1 MFWGYHLL
9 LDCKAGDLDKVTSK
23 SNINNFIHDL
33 VPSIGMR
40 AYGDPIIEH
49 FATHLPE
56 AAGYSLLQLIE
67 TSSITGHFSDKTG
80 DHYIDVFS
88 CKEFNIED
96 AISIVK
102 TYFNPTEI
110 RTTYLTRQA

>member
-9 LDCKAGDLDKVTSK
+9 LDCKAGELDRVKSA
-23 SNINNFIHDL
+23 SNINNFVHDL
-33 VPSIGMR
+33 VLSIGMK

-88 CKEFNIED
+88 CKEFSIEN
-96 AISIVK
+96 AISIVEK
-102 TYFNPTEI
+102 YFNPTDI